1 MLSFTDMLLLNDR
14 DRHTNSEC
22 NVHSSTNEFTLPYRQ
37 PQNPRCFHMLK
48 VFVLLHVNNKTS
60 SSDGANFSVLYMYS
74 YDCYLQTVLLL
85 SLDLHS
91 SIHSRKPI
99 PSGGPI
105 SSQYEVEGIPSSAS
119 EL

>member
-1 MLSFTDMLLLNDR
+1 MLPLNGH

-22 NVHSSTNEFTLPYRQ
+22 NVHSSTNEFTLPYPQ
-37 PQNPRCFHMLK
+37 PQNPNCFRILK
-48 VFVLLHVNNKTS
+48 VVFFVLLHVNNKTS